1 MSQDLIAKN
10 DFLEGKL
17 FLEDAEFVCV
27 INKQGRIERS
37 TYKNDIAISKDKK
50 EMFTMGLQLQN
61 SMQSDFD
68 DEFGPVNYTITERE
82 NSRFISIPTSV
93 GILLVQLSKTIDPFA
108 FVNKMSGLLNRAN
121 DRPQSKVGVC

>member
-82 NSRFISIPTSV
+82 NSRFISVPTSV
-93 GILLVQLSKTIDPFA
+93 GILLVQLNKTIDPFA
-108 FVNKMSGLLNRAN
+108 YVNKISGLLNSVN
-121 DRPQSKVGVC
+121 DQPQSKFGVC